1 MKKISVILFSLLI
14 SISAIYAAPK
24 NANKNANIRDNGD
37 GSVNILNVDKD
48 ASVKFKQKVDGFDN
62 VTVITGSKVKKNNP
76 VTVYKITRAVY
87 RASKWLAENEEN
99 REKAVDLLIDKQ
111 YISATKEMGVKLVNL
126 LHYGFGTKE
135 LVATTNVIGQEYK
148 DLGLLPA
155 DFDLSDAEEKFLV
168 KYDLTKIK

>member
-76 VTVYKITRAVY
+76 VTA
-87 RASKWLAENEEN
+87 
-99 REKAVDLLIDKQ
+99 
-111 YISATKEMGVKLVNL
+111 
-126 LHYGFGTKE
+126 
-135 LVATTNVIGQEYK
+135 
-148 DLGLLPA
+148 
-155 DFDLSDAEEKFLV
+155 
-168 KYDLTKIK
+168 